1 MSDFS
6 FVFSLFGLLLGLAM
20 AEVLRGLGIALQS
33 RGKVKIGALTP
44 LLGLAVALD
53 LTSFWGM
60 AWTVRDSIPAD
71 YISLLYGF
79 IVTGTYYLVARIV
92 FPGEPKEWPDYD
104 TYYFAHKRIVLAG
117 VMLCN
122 LLALAGLLV
131 LGSELIDTTLE
142 RLAMGL
148 FFIPLAL
155 AIWAPGKRA
164 NLALLLI
171 VALYYPVMALVG
183 LTT

>member
-1 MSDFS
+1 MAFVSAGYSSLTATFPTEPSFSARLHTVDGARVASGTKDFDHE
-6 FVFSLFGLLLGLAM
+6 G
-20 AEVLRGLGIALQS
+20 R
-33 RGKVKIGALTP
+33 P
-44 LLGLAVALD
+44 
-53 LTSFWGM
+53 
-60 AWTVRDSIPAD
+60 
-71 YISLLYGF
+71 
-79 IVTGTYYLVARIV
+79 
-92 FPGEPKEWPDYD
+92 
-104 TYYFAHKRIVLAG
+104 
-117 VMLCN
+117 N
-122 LLALAGLLV
+122 AGLLV